1 MSNEEKYENKFQDT
15 VGSLF
20 RGMDAFI
27 SAKTV
32 VGEPIHIGETIILPL
47 SPVDLRVLSKNAI
60 ALSPYTFF
68 SVIILLDMFLMAG
81 ILSST
86 L

>member
-1 MSNEEKYENKFQDT
+1 MFAPPPQPQSST
-15 VGSLF
+15 LASLF
-20 RGMDAFI
+20 SFRYLSPQ
-27 SAKTV
+27 SAK
-32 VGEPIHIGETIILPL
+32 ERWPMFINETIILPP
-47 SPVDLRVLSKNAI
+47 SPVGLRVLSKNAI